1 MTQVALRN
9 VHKRFAATEALRGAN
24 LELEPAEIHA
34 LLGENG
40 AGKSTLVRVL
50 YGLVEPDRGEIRID
64 DVPVSIT
71 SPRHALALVIGLVHQ
86 HFMGVPALSVAEN
99 LMLGQHGSLARRH
112 AAPCAQLERYLLG
125 LYPDRFAF

>member
-1 MTQVALRN
+1 LTRVALRN

-64 DVPVSIT
+64 DEPVSIT
-71 SPRHALALVIGLVHQ
+71 SPRHALALGIGLVHQ
-86 HFMGVPALSVAEN
+86 HFMGVPA
-99 LMLGQHGSLARRH
+99 
-112 AAPCAQLERYLLG
+112 PCTSTSWACPR
-125 LYPDRFAF
+125 